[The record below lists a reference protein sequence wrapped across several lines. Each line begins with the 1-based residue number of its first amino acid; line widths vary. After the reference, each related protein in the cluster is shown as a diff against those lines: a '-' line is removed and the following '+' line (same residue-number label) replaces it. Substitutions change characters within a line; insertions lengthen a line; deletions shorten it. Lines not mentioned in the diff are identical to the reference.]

1 MLRGPAD
8 PDQPVS
14 AAQSAGRVRLDWR
27 GLRLLHPD
35 PVYADVRR
43 EYFLPPPVPQG
54 RLQLAD
60 QSAAATARH
69 RDQCLHLLQ
78 ELLPDIRAERDQLH
92 VADVDHGGLLLSRG
106 ARGGV
111 HGDRHPAHRPPDP
124 SARVRGRRARGDP
137 GSSGVSGR
145 FAGRSVIVTG
155 GGRGI
160 GQATARAFA
169 AEGADVLVLGR
180 TVADLEATVA
190 QITDGG
196 GQAWLLQ
203 CDVTDETQVEDAT
216 GRAVARNGRIDV
228 LVNNAGID
236 DDTPFLEIDRSRW
249 RNVIDTNLTGVFLMS
264 QSVARQMAA
273 AGGGVILHTASI
285 DGAGADGPYAAY
297 NASKAGLLGLNR
309 TMALE
314 LASYGI
320 RSNCVS
326 PGFTHTFMTENADGP
341 TLLAYLNGSFDR
353 VPMTRL
359 VRPDEVAAAFLFLT
373 SDQASAITGI
383 DLRVDCGL
391 TANWYIL
398 ETLPGD

>member
-1 MLRGPAD
+1 M
-8 PDQPVS
+8 
-14 AAQSAGRVRLDWR
+14 
-27 GLRLLHPD
+27 
-35 PVYADVRR
+35 
-43 EYFLPPPVPQG
+43 
-54 RLQLAD
+54 
-60 QSAAATARH
+60 
-69 RDQCLHLLQ
+69 
-78 ELLPDIRAERDQLH
+78 
-92 VADVDHGGLLLSRG
+92 
-106 ARGGV
+106 
-111 HGDRHPAHRPPDP
+111 
-124 SARVRGRRARGDP
+124 
-137 GSSGVSGR
+137 SGR

-180 TVADLEATVA
+180 TVADLQATVA
-190 QITDGG
+190 QITDDGG
-196 GQAWLLQ
+196 LAWLLQ
-203 CDVTDETQVEDAT
+203 CDVTDEGQAEDAT
-216 GRAVARNGRIDV
+216 TRAVARNGRIDV

-264 QSVARQMAA
+264 QLVARQMAA

-285 DGAGADGPYAAY
+285 DGSGGDGPYAAY

-326 PGFTHTFMTENADGP
+326 PGFTHTVMTEKAVGP
-341 TLLAYLNGSFDR
+341 KLLAYLNGSFER
-353 VPMTRL
+353 VPMKRL
-359 VRPDEVAAAFLFLT
+359 VRPEEVAAAFLFLA